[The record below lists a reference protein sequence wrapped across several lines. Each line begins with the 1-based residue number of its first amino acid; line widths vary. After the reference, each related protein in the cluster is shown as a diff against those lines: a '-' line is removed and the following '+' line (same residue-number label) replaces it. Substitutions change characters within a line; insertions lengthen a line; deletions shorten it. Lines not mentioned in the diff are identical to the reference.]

1 MNQKA
6 CFSTI
11 LSLCLAITLSAC
23 SNRTQPTQTSEI
35 SDVISTPSGTDATGK
50 NTADP
55 IANDPLNSG
64 TLDKMEDDGNPSPV
78 DLLERMR
85 RGFELPELN
94 SKHIAQY
101 EKWSTEHESYLSNL
115 FERGTPFL
123 FHIVEE
129 IEKRKLPMELA
140 LLPAIESAY
149 KPTAVSHSRAG
160 GLWQFIPSTGRHFGL
175 RQDWWYD
182 GRRDLLTSTDAA
194 LDYLTQL
201 NEMFDGDWFL
211 TLAAYNAGPGTVS
224 RAVKYNKRKR
234 KGTHYQD
241 LSLRLETRRYVPK
254 LIALK
259 NVVNNPDKFGIE
271 LPIIESKPYFEV
283 VELNGQIDLKK
294 FANDAGIE
302 QSELRHLNAGFKRWA
317 TSPKGPHRLLIPI
330 NENGDVEHA
339 KLAVQRA
346 PQINYSNHKIAHGDS
361 LSSIAR
367 KYGVSVKALQTSN
380 NLRGTRIRAGKNL
393 LIPIRAENATL
404 VAATSEAQRTDTS
417 SDKRL
422 MHQVK
427 RGDTLWSI
435 ARKYNVRLSNLLSW
449 NNISKNQILQLNQ
462 TLLVMTN

>member
-6 CFSTI
+6 RFSTI
-11 LSLCLAITLSAC
+11 LSLCLAVILSAC
-23 SNRTQPTQTSEI
+23 SNRNQPTQTAEI
-35 SDVISTPSGTDATGK
+35 PDVVSTPSGTATTSKDA
-50 NTADP
+50 ADP
-55 IANDPLNSG
+55 VANDPLNSSSP
-64 TLDKMEDDGNPSPV
+64 LKIEVDDNTSPV
-78 DLLERMR
+78 DVLERMR

-101 EKWSTEHESYLSNL
+101 EKWSTEHESYLSDL

-129 IEKRKLPMELA
+129 IRKRNLPMELA
-140 LLPAIESAY
+140 LLPAVESAY
-149 KPTAVSHSRAG
+149 KPTAMSHSRAG

-182 GRRDLLTSTDAA
+182 GRRDLLTSTEAA

-224 RAVKYNKRKR
+224 RAVKNNKRKR
-234 KGTHYQD
+234 KGTDYQD

-271 LPIIESKPYFEV
+271 LPVIESKPYFEV

-339 KLAVQRA
+339 KLAATNQ
-346 PQINYSNHKIAHGDS
+346 
-361 LSSIAR
+361 
-367 KYGVSVKALQTSN
+367 
-380 NLRGTRIRAGKNL
+380 L
-393 LIPIRAENATL
+393 LKP
-404 VAATSEAQRTDTS
+404 
-417 SDKRL
+417 
-422 MHQVK
+422 
-427 RGDTLWSI
+427 
-435 ARKYNVRLSNLLSW
+435 
-449 NNISKNQILQLNQ
+449 
-462 TLLVMTN
+462 